1 MTTKAYYFDMDGV
14 LANFHKAYA
23 TNKAVAMNRK
33 AMADLEPFEENVALV
48 REMIKANVKVYI
60 LTKAANEAGML
71 GKIEWLAKHI
81 PELTEEQFIC
91 IVGHGKKVDFIREDG
106 VLVDDDKKN
115 LRPWEKAGHEVY
127 FVEEKGAKIVF

>member
-1 MTTKAYYFDMDGV
+1 MTNKAYYFDMDGV

-23 TNKAVAMNRK
+23 ENKAVAMNRK
-33 AMADLEPFEENVALV
+33 AMANLEPFAENVALV
-48 REMIKANVKVYI
+48 RNLIALGEKVYI

-71 GKIEWLAKHI
+71 GKIEWLAKYI
-81 PELTEEQFIC
+81 PEMTAENFIC

-106 VLVDDDKKN
+106 ILVDDDKKN

-127 FVEEKGAKIVF
+127 FVEEKGAVIAF

>member
-23 TNKAVAMNRK
+23 TNKGVAMNRK
-33 AMADLEPFEENVALV
+33 AMADLEPFEDNVALV
-48 REMIKANVKVYI
+48 REMIKTGVKVYI

-71 GKIEWLAKHI
+71 GKIEWLEKFI
-81 PELTEEQFIC
+81 PEITAEQFIC

-106 VLVDDDKKN
+106 ILVDDDKKN